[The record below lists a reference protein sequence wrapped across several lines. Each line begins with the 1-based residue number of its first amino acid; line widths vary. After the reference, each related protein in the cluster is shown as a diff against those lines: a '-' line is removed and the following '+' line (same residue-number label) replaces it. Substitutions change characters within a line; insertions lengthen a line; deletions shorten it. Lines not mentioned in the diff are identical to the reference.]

1 MTGPVF
7 DDELRAM
14 LQERASRVSPD
25 AERSAMATFRATVR
39 GASDG
44 KGGFAVLPQALSSR
58 GARLPWG
65 VAALGMV
72 AVVVVA
78 IVGGRLGGGDVA
90 ASPTL
95 AAASAAPATSPSPA
109 AGAIDHPPDV
119 LAAGELEH
127 AIAAGDLA
135 RQIVVINGRIA
146 STDCEPALGCDY
158 SIVGLPGVRVALG
171 GVLVTLAPAAP
182 AFDEASV
189 LPYVFRVR
197 DDGGLTLLG
206 VLGSDRPLSL
216 AVDQLPTNAPPGRLL
231 MVLGW
236 LVSQGAD
243 SSAEPCA
250 QPKLTPPECSAA
262 RTYALSGVQP
272 GPDAT
277 VDPDH
282 SVQVDVAPE
291 TRPGLFTPSGG
302 SAAFLVRRVFDGWR
316 VEGRY
321 VAEVPSVE
329 PPPAGAAEAS
339 MTVDQLRAGLSDG
352 TLTGRLIVVE
362 GDLEGTQVPCREP
375 LACTV
380 PTLPGL
386 SGMPIAIDPPLKE
399 ALAAEPPDGP
409 LVFVADGAGLTYVG
423 TAGPPFVPPST
434 VGELAAADGTSS
446 ATEVRLVSGALGI
459 PLCLGGCPMSA
470 TGPGPASWLSD
481 PIGTGNPA
489 TVPVEVADP
498 LILRTA
504 AGSRFLVR
512 GNPATGG
519 WVILAVVG
527 NEPIIRVSL
536 P

>member
-1 MTGPVF
+1 
-7 DDELRAM
+7 
-14 LQERASRVSPD
+14 
-25 AERSAMATFRATVR
+25 
-39 GASDG
+39 
-44 KGGFAVLPQALSSR
+44 
-58 GARLPWG
+58 
-65 VAALGMV
+65 
-72 AVVVVA
+72 
-78 IVGGRLGGGDVA
+78 
-90 ASPTL
+90 
-95 AAASAAPATSPSPA
+95 
-109 AGAIDHPPDV
+109 V
-119 LAAGELEH
+119 LAADELEH
-127 AIAAGDLA
+127 ALAAGDLA
-135 RQIVVINGRIA
+135 RQIVVINARIA
-146 STDCEPALGCDY
+146 STDCEPAVGCDY
-158 SIVGLPGVRVALG
+158 SIVGLPGVRVTLG
-171 GVLVTLAPAAP
+171 GVLVTLAPAPP
-182 AFDEASV
+182 AFDETSV

-197 DDGGLTLLG
+197 DDGALTLLG
-206 VLGSDRPLSL
+206 VLESDRPVSL

-282 SVQVDVAPE
+282 SVPVDVAPE

-321 VAEVPSVE
+321 VAVVPSVE
-329 PPPAGAAEAS
+329 PPSGAAEAS
-339 MTVDQLRAGLSDG
+339 MTVDQLRAGLADG
-352 TLTGRLIVVE
+352 MITGRVIVVD
-362 GDLEGTQVPCREP
+362 GDIELTQVPCREP

-386 SGMPIAIDPPLKE
+386 SGVPIAIDPPLKE
-399 ALAAEPPDGP
+399 ALAAQPPDGP
-409 LVFVADGAGLTYVG
+409 LVFLADGVGLTYVG

-434 VGELAAADGTSS
+434 VGELAAADAMSS

-481 PIGTGNPA
+481 PIGTGSPA

-498 LILRTA
+498 LILRTD

-512 GNPATGG
+512 GSSVTGG

>member
-1 MTGPVF
+1 MTGSLH

-95 AAASAAPATSPSPA
+95 AAASAPPATSPAPA

-146 STDCEPALGCDY
+146 STDCEPAVGCDY
-158 SIVGLPGVRVALG
+158 SIVGLPGMQVALG
-171 GVLVTLAPAAP
+171 GILVTLAPAAP

-206 VLGSDRPLSL
+206 VLGSARPVSL
-216 AVDQLPTNAPPGRLL
+216 AIDQLPTTGPVGHLL
-231 MVLGW
+231 AVGGW

-243 SSAEPCA
+243 SSAAPCT

-282 SVQVDVAPE
+282 SVPVDVAPE
-291 TRPGLFTPSGG
+291 TRPGLFAPSGG
-302 SAAFLVRRVFDGWR
+302 SAAFLIRRVFDGWR

-321 VAEVPSVE
+321 VAVVPSIE
-329 PPPAGAAEAS
+329 PPSAGAAEAS
-339 MTVDQLRAGLSDG
+339 MTFEQLGAGLADG
-352 TLTGRLIVVE
+352 VLTGRLIVVD
-362 GDLEGTQVPCREP
+362 GDLQGTQ
-375 LACTV
+375 V

-386 SGMPIAIDPPLKE
+386 SGVPIAIDPRLKE
-399 ALAAEPPDGP
+399 AIAMEPPDGP
-409 LVFVADGAGLTYVG
+409 LVFLADGAGLTYVG
-423 TAGPPFVPPST
+423 TAGPPFVQASS
-434 VGELAAADGTSS
+434 VGELAAADAMAS

-459 PLCLGGCPMSA
+459 PLCLGGCPMPS
-470 TGPGPASWLSD
+470 TSPGPASWLSD
-481 PIGTGNPA
+481 PIGTGSPA
-489 TVPVEVADP
+489 TVPVELADP
-498 LILRTA
+498 LIFRA
-504 AGSRFLVR
+504 DGGSRFVVR
-512 GNPATGG
+512 GSSAAGR

-527 NEPIIRVSL
+527 NEPIIHVSL